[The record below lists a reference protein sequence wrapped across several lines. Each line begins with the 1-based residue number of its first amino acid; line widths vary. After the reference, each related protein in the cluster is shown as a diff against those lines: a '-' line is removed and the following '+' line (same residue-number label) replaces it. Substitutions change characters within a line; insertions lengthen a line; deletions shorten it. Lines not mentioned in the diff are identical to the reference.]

1 MRRFVSLRAIERF
14 RSEIKEMNQTKK
26 KNISIC
32 RDGGRPCLPG
42 FFKDNDVDTSQRK
55 QSFIECVPG
64 KCYTPG
70 PGIVRRLDCAI
81 HWIKL
86 YPVDNA
92 LRFAIT
98 YPLDSVILPLYNWT
112 QVSRIFTSVDAVV
125 INKFLLLYVHSSPD
139 EAFIC

>member
-1 MRRFVSLRAIERF
+1 
-14 RSEIKEMNQTKK
+14 MNQTKK
-26 KNISIC
+26 KNISLC

-55 QSFIECVPG
+55 QSFI

-98 YPLDSVILPLYNWT
+98 YPLDSVILTLYNWT

-139 EAFIC
+139 EAFICSINR

>member
-1 MRRFVSLRAIERF
+1 
-14 RSEIKEMNQTKK
+14 MNQTKK

-32 RDGGRPCLPG
+32 RDGRRPCLPG

-55 QSFIECVPG
+55 QSFIKCVPG

-70 PGIVRRLDCAI
+70 PGIVRKLDCAI

-112 QVSRIFTSVDAVV
+112 QVSRIFTSVDAVI
-125 INKFLLLYVHSSPD
+125 INKFLLL
-139 EAFIC
+139 

>member
-1 MRRFVSLRAIERF
+1 
-14 RSEIKEMNQTKK
+14 MNQTKK
-26 KNISIC
+26 KNISLC

-42 FFKDNDVDTSQRK
+42 FFKDNDVDTSQWK
-55 QSFIECVPG
+55 QSFIKCVPG
-64 KCYTPG
+64 KCYAPG
-70 PGIVRRLDCAI
+70 PGIVRRMDCAI

-112 QVSRIFTSVDAVV
+112 QVSRIFTSEDAVV
-125 INKFLLLYVHSSPD
+125 INKFLLLYVHSSSD

>member
-1 MRRFVSLRAIERF
+1 
-14 RSEIKEMNQTKK
+14 MNQTKK

-32 RDGGRPCLPG
+32 GDGGRPCLLG

-55 QSFIECVPG
+55 QSFIECVSG

-98 YPLDSVILPLYNWT
+98 YLLDSVILPLYNWT
-112 QVSRIFTSVDAVV
+112 QVSRIFTSVDAVI
-125 INKFLLLYVHSSPD
+125 INKFLLLYVHSSSD

>member
-1 MRRFVSLRAIERF
+1 
-14 RSEIKEMNQTKK
+14 MNQTKK
-26 KNISIC
+26 KNISLC

-55 QSFIECVPG
+55 QSFIKCVPG
-64 KCYTPG
+64 KCYAPG
-70 PGIVRRLDCAI
+70 PGIVRRMDCAI

-98 YPLDSVILPLYNWT
+98 YPLDSVILPLYYWT
-112 QVSRIFTSVDAVV
+112 QVSRIFTSEDAVV

>member
-1 MRRFVSLRAIERF
+1 MAEGLVCRGSLKTTMWTLLNG
-14 RSEIKEMNQTKK
+14 SNPL
-26 KNISIC
+26 SSVC
-32 RDGGRPCLPG
+32 
-42 FFKDNDVDTSQRK
+42 
-55 QSFIECVPG
+55 PG
-64 KCYTPG
+64 KGYTPG

-112 QVSRIFTSVDAVV
+112 QVSRIFTSEDAVV

>member
-1 MRRFVSLRAIERF
+1 
-14 RSEIKEMNQTKK
+14 MNQTKK

-55 QSFIECVPG
+55 QSFIKCVPG

-92 LRFAIT
+92 LRFSIT

-125 INKFLLLYVHSSPD
+125 INKFLLLHVHSSPD

>member
-1 MRRFVSLRAIERF
+1 MEVCLTESAIERF

-92 LRFAIT
+92 LRFSIT
-98 YPLDSVILPLYNWT
+98 YLLDSVILPLYNWT
-112 QVSRIFTSVDAVV
+112 QISRIFTSVDAVI
-125 INKFLLLYVHSSPD
+125 INKFLLL
-139 EAFIC
+139 